1 MFHKCF
7 DLRRKQKGLI
17 HLRIVK
23 RLDSKNIPCTEK
35 SFFLCIPN
43 HKRVHSPE
51 TIDKFLS
58 PLLISVYQSFRICIR
73 DKYMSSLDQFF
84 SQFLIVIDFP
94 IENKHH
100 AFIFIIKG
108 LISDWRLVD
117 NAQTPKSKSRILIN
131 IFPCT
136 VRSSVYDC
144 IHHIY
149 KNSFPI
155 FYFTDKTCK
164 TTHFSSS
171 FP

>member
-1 MFHKCF
+1 MTGLKTKYSFEKGFVSRYELKGKIISQSIFIKNLIKFRMFHKCF

-94 IENKHH
+94 IEIKHH

-108 LISDWRLVD
+108 LISD
-117 NAQTPKSKSRILIN
+117 
-131 IFPCT
+131 
-136 VRSSVYDC
+136 
-144 IHHIY
+144 
-149 KNSFPI
+149 
-155 FYFTDKTCK
+155 
-164 TTHFSSS
+164 
-171 FP
+171 